1 MLPQDFL
8 TKIEQ
13 TQSAAEL
20 CGEINV
26 LDAIHCVTRALNNTN
41 ESTIQKYFRVAGFP
55 CSDPDTIDSSTDDN
69 DDNDDDNVPLSELAK
84 QLQLSPNRDPCF
96 DDSIPT

>member
-1 MLPQDFL
+1 MISSLL
-8 TKIEQ
+8 TKIDE

-26 LDAIHCVTRALNNTN
+26 YNTN
-41 ESTIQKYFRVAGFP
+41 ESTIQKYFRVAGFSF
-55 CSDPDTIDSSTDDN
+55 SDPDTVDSTTDDN

-84 QLQLSPNRDPCF
+84 QLELSLNIDPCF